1 VEDTSTDT
9 KISEMLEAL
18 ADGKWHTKEELL
30 EKTKLKREDVEKV
43 LKFLEDYKFIM
54 ANEDDD
60 GKVKLNEA
68 FRKLLIREANP

>member
-43 LKFLEDYKFIM
+43 LKFLEDYKFIT
-54 ANEDDD
+54 ANEDD
-60 GKVKLNEA
+60 GKIKLNEA